1 VAGEELRR
9 ERVTLSLK
17 AHPRANAPST
27 RVEEWKGDVLSL
39 RVMDPGT
46 LVVEAGDEVIAAGEF
61 LWGEGTRLLVAPR
74 RGYPPA
80 PLPRLVSSEPGR
92 EEVEVDVPEGVGAG
106 GVLTLTYDWGYQDTP
121 ALERTWRLPP
131 MEEIPPEWLEDELVE
146 AGQEGT
152 PEEEGDS
159 ALAVLSPQQA
169 PLPVQ
174 VDPERPELLWVPAYA
189 SREELA
195 SRLFGDASAVGAFDF
210 EPRTPP
216 PNAEGEPRQ
225 CVRVRQPPALRP
237 ELLAQVRGA
246 LDERLKTDNTW
257 SRAQLS
263 AESLDKP
270 GAEALVERGLRW
282 SQRSEIPDGSGQSYF
297 DSYLQ
302 TLAPWRDEKPR
313 GLLGD
318 TLAQD
323 WHFLG
328 EASEPLRKAIALRS
342 QRWKT
347 SYTVTDGSPV
357 LSPGDVVGRFYF
369 PNGSSVQVYLQ
380 ELLTE
385 ERSQERAEIRLRNLP
400 PNGPRVIIPGEDGR
414 WRGYSADFRL
424 AAGAPEPL
432 EHPEGDFYWYYP
444 GTVFIRPDDW
454 RLGIGS
460 GAGELA
466 ALRQAILTTALARAT
481 PDAPEL
487 LLGLDYDVLSLLTR
501 EERLGIF
508 DTVLEGSALTS
519 DDLEEDAAQ
528 LLGRVVLSMPGE
540 EFPTLERRL
549 TSGEGLDNLLGSNA
563 PHKVLLG
570 QAFTQ
575 KALASLPLVLGSLDD
590 LPTFELGHEGGTAY
604 LVNVSSGLVPT
615 KLVAAETWDVKK
627 GVSLEAEPALPQEA
641 AGASQRMALYFEPVK
656 HDFQARY
663 GSSTEAGTRSRAF
676 HPLEWVRV
684 EVHGPQSRTQL
695 MTAMEL
701 ALHASLPDEALV
713 WAAVIRIIEMRT
725 FYRALYALTKA
736 PLLPVVSATAAEGS
750 ALAAARRTSV
760 RRFVGR
766 MALPTTLAV
775 VDTYRAELS
784 RTAEGRYFLAV
795 HDLAL
800 LALAAR
806 DISKLIS
813 SGIWRELA
821 YRGGL
826 VLSQSGA
833 RASAGL
839 RESVE
844 SIQALAKT
852 LERMLAEGKAVAT
865 PDGLR
870 FSLPGGAEAFKQA
883 FFTIRGE
890 IAAARALGG
899 IRGSGLAAEGAE
911 KTLEALKLLAAE
923 SQEMALAY
931 NAVAR
936 RAAALPADKAQA
948 YLAAVESLRSSARAT
963 AKPALAQVLRRSGA
977 SSVADPL
984 AFLKEAE
991 WLVSHPELDAEAVA
1005 TLASKACRGR
1015 VDLGWLRTTG
1025 LTLEDLNGM
1034 ARDRNTPWRLFQQAA
1049 AEPGSLAKQL
1059 RAREQLRGI
1068 AAELLTERNAQKLF
1082 PGFRMTGRQVPLK
1095 GGHIID
1101 RELTS
1106 MDGLRLQHGVEVKGW
1121 SDNKWRTAL
1130 DAWRAKQRA
1139 KPLNKGQQVLIDQLQ
1154 RLLDQLTDAANAPRG
1169 KPFLVSTDK
1178 LSGPTKVKLKNFL
1191 EEKAPGVPL
1200 IEINEAQILEKTK
1213 QWRAALRL
1221 PEDLSGGSL

>member
-1 VAGEELRR
+1 MV
-9 ERVTLSLK
+9 VT
-17 AHPRANAPST
+17 
-27 RVEEWKGDVLSL
+27 
-39 RVMDPGT
+39 
-46 LVVEAGDEVIAAGEF
+46 AGDDVIAAGTFRFDEE
-61 LWGEGTRLLVAPR
+61 LHLHVDPLED
-74 RGYPPA
+74 YPPES
-80 PLPRLVSSEPGR
+80 LPRLVNRERGR
-92 EEVEVDVPEGVGAG
+92 EEVEVDVPEGAG
-106 GVLTLTYDWGYQDTP
+106 SGGLLTLTYEWDWIHSGKP
-121 ALERTWRLPP
+121 ALVRTWRLPP

-146 AGQEGT
+146 TEQEGP
-152 PEEEGDS
+152 PEDEGDS
-159 ALAVLSPQQA
+159 ALAFLLPQQT

-189 SREELA
+189 SREDLA

-210 EPRTPP
+210 EPRAPP

-270 GAEALVERGLRW
+270 RAEALVERGLRW
-282 SQRSEIPDGSGQSYF
+282 SQRSEIPDDSGQSYF

-328 EASEPLRKAIALRS
+328 EASEPLQKAIALRS
-342 QRWKT
+342 QRWRT

-385 ERSQERAEIRLRNLP
+385 ERAQERAEIRLRNLP

-414 WRGYSADFRL
+414 WRGYSADFRIVP
-424 AAGAPEPL
+424 GAPEPL

-454 RLGIGS
+454 RLGMGR
-460 GAGELA
+460 GTGELET
-466 ALRQAILTTALARAT
+466 LRRAILTAALARAT
-481 PDAPEL
+481 PEAPEP

-501 EERLGIF
+501 EERMGIF
-508 DTVLEGSALTS
+508 DTVLESSALTS

-528 LLGRVVLSMPGE
+528 LLGRVVLSMPAE

-549 TSGEGLDNLLGSNA
+549 TSGDALEKLLGSNA
-563 PHKVLLG
+563 PRKVLLG

-604 LVNVSSGLVPT
+604 LVSVSSGLVPT
-615 KLVAAETWDVKK
+615 KLVAAETWGVKE

-684 EVHGPQSRTQL
+684 EVHGPQPRTQL

-701 ALHASLPDEALV
+701 ALHASLPDKALI

-736 PLLPVVSATAAEGS
+736 PLLPVVPATAAEGS
-750 ALAAARRTSV
+750 ALAAAQRTAV
-760 RRFVGR
+760 RQFVSR
-766 MALPTTLAV
+766 TALLTTLAV

-806 DISKLIS
+806 DISKLIDL
-813 SGIWRELA
+813 GIWRELA

-826 VLSQSGA
+826 LLSQSGA

-883 FFTIRGE
+883 FFAIRGE
-890 IAAARALGG
+890 MAAARALGG
-899 IRGSGLAAEGAE
+899 IRNAGLAAEGAE

-923 SQEMALAY
+923 SHEMALAY
-931 NAVAR
+931 GAVAR
-936 RAAALPADKAQA
+936 RAAALPADTAQA
-948 YLAAVESLRSSARAT
+948 YLAAVESLRASARGA
-963 AKPALAQVLRRSGA
+963 AKPALAELLRHSGA
-977 SSVADPL
+977 RSLKDPM

-991 WLVSHPELDAEAVA
+991 WLVSHPELEAEAVA
-1005 TLASKACRGR
+1005 ALARKACKGS

-1034 ARDRNTPWRLFQQAA
+1034 ARDRNTTWRLFQQAA
-1049 AEPGSLAKQL
+1049 AEPGNLAKQL
-1059 RAREQLRGI
+1059 QAREQLRGI
-1068 AAELLTERNAQKLF
+1068 AAELLTEHNAQKLF
-1082 PGFRMTGRQVPLK
+1082 PGFRMTGRQVPLE

-1106 MDGLRLQHGVEVKGW
+1106 MDRLRLQHGVEIKGW
-1121 SDNKWRTAL
+1121 NDNKWRTAL
-1130 DAWRAKQRA
+1130 DAWKAKERAKT
-1139 KPLNKGQQVLIDQLQ
+1139 LTKGQQALTNQLQ
-1154 RLLDQLTDAANAPRG
+1154 HLLDQLKDAAKAPRG
-1169 KPFLVSTDK
+1169 TPFLVTTDG
-1178 LSGPTKVKLKNFL
+1178 LSGPTRAKLEAFLLKNARDATLIHL
-1191 EEKAPGVPL
+1191 EEAL
-1200 IEINEAQILEKTK
+1200 MLEKTR
-1213 QWRAALRL
+1213 QLRAALKL
-1221 PEDLSGGSL
+1221 PERLSGGAP